1 MYVQV
6 AYRSRSS
13 RRGCLGPFVLRAF
26 RPRSQLVAAR
36 GDAENAESRPA
47 LSLQCVFFFFFFLAI
62 SCYSQS
68 GDDPQQDL
76 AKFGYKKNMKVKI

>member
-1 MYVQV
+1 ML
-6 AYRSRSS
+6 RTPSRA
-13 RRGCLGPFVLRAF
+13 P
-26 RPRSQLVAAR
+26 
-36 GDAENAESRPA
+36 
-47 LSLQCVFFFFFFLAI
+47 LSLSSVFFFFSFLAI